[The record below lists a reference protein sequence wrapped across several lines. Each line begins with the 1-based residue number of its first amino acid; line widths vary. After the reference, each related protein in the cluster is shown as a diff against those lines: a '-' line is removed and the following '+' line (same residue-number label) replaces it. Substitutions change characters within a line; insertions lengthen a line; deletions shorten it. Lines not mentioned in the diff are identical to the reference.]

1 MNEYGFVL
9 AAFAVGEHKRGG
21 GLMAFCSS
29 PRNSIR
35 WLSVVFLLSAI
46 SAQAAPNT
54 QDEHPA
60 SVAELQTKA
69 AQGFVIQEMELA
81 ADYFVGRGVP
91 KDLAQ
96 AAYWYRKAADQG
108 NPSAQMNLGYLY
120 VSGIGVTRDPAEGAK
135 WYRRA
140 STSIPDAKVNLATLY
155 LRGSGV
161 ERDTD
166 EALRLL
172 QSPAEKGDG
181 RADAYLG
188 LANYLGSGIPVD
200 RAVAEE
206 WFIKGVRLNDPEAE
220 CLLALWDAEQ
230 PGRAPDL
237 AREAE
242 LLRLSVA
249 SGYVEAMHALGL
261 LLVRHPDL
269 PQEKGEA
276 TDTLLA
282 AASAGSWQSSAAMG
296 VLARDGRL
304 MQQDPRAAYRWFRIA
319 ALQGGSPAESYLHGE
334 LARLAMCVPD
344 SAAAEQEAAAWL
356 QVHPNHDV
364 FAFKE
369 ELNPKYFPIQ
379 EVYATAQA
387 PDVEEKAG
395 QPTEQHN

>member
-1 MNEYGFVL
+1 
-9 AAFAVGEHKRGG
+9 
-21 GLMAFCSS
+21 MAFRSLL
-29 PRNSIR
+29 RSIR
-35 WLSVVFLLSAI
+35 WLSVVCLLCAI
-46 SAQAAPNT
+46 SAQAKPNT

-69 AQGFVIQEMELA
+69 AQGYLVQELELA

-96 AAYWYRKAADQG
+96 AAFWYRKAADQG
-108 NPSAQMNLGYLY
+108 NPLAQMNLGYFY
-120 VSGIGVTRDPAEGAK
+120 VSGIGVTRDPAEAAK

-140 STSIPDAKVNLATLY
+140 SSSIPDAKVNLATLY

-161 ERDTD
+161 QRDTD

-172 QSPAEKGDG
+172 RSAAEQGDG

-200 RAVAEE
+200 RAAAEA
-206 WFIKGVRLNDPEAE
+206 WFIKGARQNDPEAE

-242 LLRLSVA
+242 LLRLSAA
-249 SGYVEAMHALGL
+249 SGYVEAMHSLGA
-261 LLVRHPDL
+261 LLVKHPDL

-276 TDTLLA
+276 TDMLLA
-282 AASAGSWQSSAAMG
+282 AASAGSWKSSATMG
-296 VLARDGRL
+296 ILARDGRL
-304 MQQDPRAAYRWFRIA
+304 MQQDQRAAYRWFRIA
-319 ALQGGSPAESYLHGE
+319 ALQGGSPAESYLHYD
-334 LARLAMCVPD
+334 LARLARIVPD
-344 SAAAEQEAAAWL
+344 SAATEQEAAAWL
-356 QVHPNHDV
+356 QVHPNRDV
-364 FAFKE
+364 FAYKNE
-369 ELNPKYFPIQ
+369 IDPKCFPIL
-379 EVYATAQA
+379 EVYATAQD
-387 PDVEEKAG
+387 PNVEEKAG